1 MYFMEAASVLL
12 GTGLMLVPLR
22 LRMELVRLKSYWTML
37 IINCLVRF
45 NHCIDD
51 VKIGSAYDD
60 FYRNMPEKPKLI
72 VPSQDDFND
81 THIHIE
87 ADMGN
92 TEVKLD
98 ELNQYGNML
107 TCGIGTRLA
116 VF

>member
-1 MYFMEAASVLL
+1 
-12 GTGLMLVPLR
+12 
-22 LRMELVRLKSYWTML
+22 
-37 IINCLVRF
+37 
-45 NHCIDD
+45 
-51 VKIGSAYDD
+51 
-60 FYRNMPEKPKLI
+60 MPEKPKLT

-81 THIHIE
+81 THIHYID

-98 ELNQYGNML
+98 ELNQYDNML

>member
-1 MYFMEAASVLL
+1 M
-12 GTGLMLVPLR
+12 
-22 LRMELVRLKSYWTML
+22 ML

-60 FYRNMPEKPKLI
+60 FYRNMPEKPKLT

-81 THIHIE
+81 THIHYID